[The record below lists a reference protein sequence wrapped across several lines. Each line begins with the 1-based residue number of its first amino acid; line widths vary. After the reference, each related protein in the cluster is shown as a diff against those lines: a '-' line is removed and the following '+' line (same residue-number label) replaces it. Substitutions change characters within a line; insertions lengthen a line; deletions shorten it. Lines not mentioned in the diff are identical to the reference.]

1 MPKAK
6 WPQTVGRLHLLCL
19 RLIAVTLAL
28 GSSSARVEGHTLP
41 ISYLFVV
48 TDVDYVHVEL
58 SFNPFEL
65 GIFSAV
71 DTNKN
76 GRLDPTEVR
85 SQGDG
90 ITRLLLQHLTVTV
103 DGKKMTAET
112 AGISPEADSHHAV
125 LRAHYRVKA
134 HGKAVAIESSL
145 QKVTSSSHLTQ
156 VKFLSGGEQQL
167 AQLDSQSGK
176 ATFKP
181 AGPKPAA
188 GKSAERP
195 HSTETERP

>member
-1 MPKAK
+1 M
-6 WPQTVGRLHLLCL
+6 GRLHLPFF

-28 GSSSARVEGHTLP
+28 WSSGARVEGHTLP

-65 GIFSAV
+65 AGFSEI
-71 DTNKN
+71 DTNRN
-76 GRLDPTEVR
+76 GRLDPAEVR
-85 SQGDG
+85 SQGDKL
-90 ITRLLLQHLTVTV
+90 TRLLVEHLTVTV
-103 DGKKMTAET
+103 DRKRMIPET
-112 AGISPEADSHHAV
+112 AGILPEADSHHAV

-134 HGKAVAIESSL
+134 HGKSVSLESSL

-156 VKFLSGGEQQL
+156 VNFLSGGERQL

-176 ATFKP
+176 VTFKP
-181 AGPKPAA
+181 TTRKQAA
-188 GKSAERP
+188 GKLPEKVQ
-195 HSTETERP
+195 STEIKKP

>member
-1 MPKAK
+1 M
-6 WPQTVGRLHLLCL
+6 LM
-19 RLIAVTLAL
+19 AVTLAL
-28 GSSSARVEGHTLP
+28 WCSGARVSGHTLP

-65 GIFSAV
+65 ACFSEI

-76 GRLDPTEVR
+76 GRLDPPEVG
-85 SQGDG
+85 SQGDR
-90 ITRLLLQHLTVTV
+90 IARLLLEKLTLTV
-103 DGKKMTAET
+103 DGRKVEAEN
-112 AGISPEADSHHAV
+112 AGLVPDADTHHAR

-134 HGKAVAIESSL
+134 HGAAVTIESSL
-145 QKVTSSSHLTQ
+145 QGITSSSHLTQ
-156 VKFLSGGEQQL
+156 VSFLSGGERQL

-181 AGPKPAA
+181 VTPKPDA
-188 GKSAERP
+188 GKPPEKP
-195 HSTETERP
+195 HSTETKKP

>member
-1 MPKAK
+1 M
-6 WPQTVGRLHLLCL
+6 GRVHLPYL

-28 GSSSARVEGHTLP
+28 WSSGARVEGHTLP

-48 TDVDYVHVEL
+48 TDMDYVHVEL

-65 GIFSAV
+65 AGFSEI
-71 DTNKN
+71 DTNRN
-76 GRLDPTEVR
+76 GRLDPAEVR
-85 SQGDG
+85 SQGDKL
-90 ITRLLLQHLTVTV
+90 TRLLLEHLTVTV
-103 DGKKMTAET
+103 DGNRMTAET

-134 HGKAVAIESSL
+134 HGRSVSLESSL

-156 VKFLSGGEQQL
+156 VNFLSGGERQL

-176 ATFKP
+176 VTFKP
-181 AGPKPAA
+181 VGSKPET
-188 GKSAERP
+188 GKSAGKTQ
-195 HSTETERP
+195 STESEKP